1 MIYIISGKEPYLID
15 LKINTIIKENGGDI
29 IKIDGDSKE
38 FSYDYVIESC
48 TSLGLFSNKSVVLV
62 RDPIF
67 FKKKVDIKSE
77 KKLEELIKYCNNPIY
92 ENDLVFYTLNDDLK
106 KVLKAY
112 KDISK
117 NAQKIDCT
125 IDPKNFYSECISLA
139 QKENFSLSKDLFNY
153 LVTLCN
159 NSLTLFKQNIDVLK
173 LYPDKIDRDVL
184 DKLASSNDEENI
196 FELINSIKNKDVSK
210 SIKLLRKI
218 MKNEDSILG
227 IIALIASQLR
237 YTYEVDYYY
246 DLGESVDTIAYKTNS
261 KSFRVGKTINI
272 LNKKECLNLLNKLA
286 ILDFKCKTSNELD
299 EKNMIEIFLVSML

>member
-67 FKKKVDIKSE
+67 FKKKVDFKSE
-77 KKLEELIKYCNNPIY
+77 KKLEELIKYCNNPVY
-92 ENDLVFYTLNDDLK
+92 ENDLVFYTLNDDFK

-125 IDPKNFYSECISLA
+125 IDQKNFYSECISLA

-261 KSFRVGKTINI
+261 KSFRVSKTINT
-272 LNKKECLNLLNKLA
+272 LNRKECLNLLNKLA